1 MHRYSTTQLKKT
13 LLIGGCCVLLA
24 AIMIAGMVFA
34 FTLKPRLYDRQALDG
49 APQGLP
55 ESIAYVSYESD
66 GVCKVTLAC
75 KPEFD
80 GSVAKIYL
88 TNPIENAVLLKAEFY
103 SVKVVTQSNGSSD
116 FLPDEKLGETGFL
129 CPGTY
134 VENVKLK
141 GLTAGEENRVFVKIA
156 TMNEPEGT
164 SNGAFYIRTV
174 IS

>member
-13 LLIGGCCVLLA
+13 LLIGGGCLLLVA
-24 AIMIAGMVFA
+24 LMVAGMVFA
-34 FTLKPRLYDRQALDG
+34 FTLKPRIYDRQALDG

-55 ESIAYVSYESD
+55 DSIGYVSYESE

-75 KPEFD
+75 KPDFD
-80 GSVAKIYL
+80 GSIAKIYL
-88 TNPIENAVLLKAEFY
+88 TNPADNDVLLKAEFY
-103 SVKVVTQSNGSSD
+103 SVKLVTQSDGSSD

-129 CPGTY
+129 RPGTY

-141 GLTAGEENRVFVKIA
+141 GLTAGTDNRVFVKIA

-164 SNGAFYIRTV
+164 SNGMFYIRTV